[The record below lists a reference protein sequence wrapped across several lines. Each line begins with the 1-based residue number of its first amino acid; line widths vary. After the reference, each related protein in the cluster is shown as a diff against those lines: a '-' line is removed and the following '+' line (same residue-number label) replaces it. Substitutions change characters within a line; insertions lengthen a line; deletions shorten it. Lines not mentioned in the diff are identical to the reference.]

1 LDEPTRLSL
10 IESLRP
16 IVHEAGREIIRIY
29 ETENYNVRKK
39 EDASPVT
46 DADEAAERIILREL
60 RKLTPDIPIVSEESV
75 EAGDIPSI
83 AGGKFW
89 LVDPLDGTKEFI
101 SQTGEFTV
109 NVALVIGDRPVLGLI
124 GIPLKK
130 TIYAATEAGPATI
143 AIGDTSPR
151 PVAAVTA
158 SPEGIVVITSR
169 SHTGKETQEYLADL
183 TVREKKV
190 AGSALK
196 FCIIA
201 EGGADLYPRLGRTM
215 EWDTAAGHAILLAA
229 GGNVLTL
236 DGKQLRYGKPNFENP
251 SFVAKGREA

>member
-1 LDEPTRLSL
+1 LDKTTRLAL
-10 IESLRP
+10 IEALRP
-16 IVHEAGREIIRIY
+16 IVHEAGKEIIRIY
-29 ETENYNVRKK
+29 ETKNYNVRKK

-46 DADEAAERIILREL
+46 DADEAAERILLRGL
-60 RKLTPDIPIVSEESV
+60 RKLTPDIPIVSEESA

-124 GIPLKK
+124 GIPFKK
-130 TIYAATEAGPATI
+130 IIYAATEAGPATI
-143 AIGDTSPR
+143 AIGEAP
-151 PVAAVTA
+151 PQPIAAVTA
-158 SPEGIVVITSR
+158 SQEGIVVVTSR
-169 SHTGKETQEYLADL
+169 SHAGQETQEYLAGL
-183 TVREKKV
+183 NVREKKT

-215 EWDTAAGHAILLAA
+215 EWDTAAGHAILLSA

-251 SFVAKGREA
+251 SFIAKGCSS